1 MRPKPYVLTVA
12 VFSAAMGFAFVN
24 LTIRN
29 LFSPDHLIAEPVSDL
44 ENYVYSI
51 VWLVIGVACLVAGLV
66 RNSLF
71 LRQVSGVV
79 IGLVVL
85 KVFLVDMSA
94 LEGVLRALSFIGLGL
109 TLIGIGYL
117 YQRMLLRPSGEP
129 QDNEAGAGEF

>member
-1 MRPKPYVLTVA
+1 
-12 VFSAAMGFAFVN
+12 MGFAFVN

-29 LFSPDHLIAEPVSDL
+29 LFSPDYLLAQPVSDL

-51 VWLVIGVACLVAGLV
+51 VWLVVGVTCLLAGLV
-66 RNSLF
+66 RNSIF

-117 YQRMLLRPSGEP
+117 YQRMLLRPSGEAR
-129 QDNEAGAGEF
+129 DSEAGAAEF